1 MIAKIKDIEIVE
13 ILLNERTTGGKL
25 NINPDDVVPRYEKGM
40 DVQQNRTKEKAEVFT
55 PYELVKKMNDSF
67 DEGYIGSD
75 LDYIKRKVLEVTC
88 GEAPFITSLYDAST
102 GEQIPMERRTGL
114 LDRKL
119 QRIHTDDEKEWCKM
133 VELSLKSTY
142 GYEWQEDSLF
152 LARRNVLSTVIE
164 SFFTKFGKE
173 PTDVEKWAEI
183 VSWNIFRMDGVT
195 MCLPETEI
203 PVIVMNWETGQ
214 TERFDGRCEEISLW

>member
-1 MIAKIKDIEIVE
+1 MITRIKDIKIVG

-25 NINPDDVVPRYEKGM
+25 NINPDGVVPRYKKGM

-67 DEGYIGSD
+67 DEGYTGSD

-133 VELSLKSTY
+133 AELSLKSTY

-152 LARRNVLSTVIE
+152 LARRNVLSAVIE
-164 SFFTKFGKE
+164 SFITKFGKE
-173 PTDVEKWAEI
+173 PTEMEKWAEI
-183 VSWNIFRMDGVT
+183 VSWNIFRMDGVS

-203 PVIVMNWETGQ
+203 PVKVMNWDKGE
-214 TERFDGRCEEISLW
+214 TERFDGKVDDIPLW